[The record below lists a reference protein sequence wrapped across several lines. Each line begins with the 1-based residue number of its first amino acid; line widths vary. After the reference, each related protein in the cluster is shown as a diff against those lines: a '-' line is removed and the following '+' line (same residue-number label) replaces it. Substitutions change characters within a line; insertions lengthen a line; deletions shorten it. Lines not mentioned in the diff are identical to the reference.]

1 MGNYSVLQGITDVV
15 IPKYIKGKP
24 VVAIENEAFY
34 CLNNIKSVTIP
45 NTVIMMLPNS
55 FAQMSKYE
63 FEIRFPEGK
72 NPELVIPENKWGANN
87 ATITGIDGIELNI
100 GD

>member
-1 MGNYSVLQGITDVV
+1 
-15 IPKYIKGKP
+15 
-24 VVAIENEAFY
+24 
-34 CLNNIKSVTIP
+34 
-45 NTVIMMLPNS
+45 MMSPSS
-55 FAQMSKYE
+55 FASMNDFE

-72 NPELVIPENKWGANN
+72 NPELIIPENKWGANN